1 MKISVDTM
9 DAAHKAC
16 AEGDKKETEAF
27 MDQFMKKQPDLCVF
41 LDTLSQEF
49 KDEDAA
55 ELVFFMALVLAR
67 SFDMAGIK
75 IGLIKADDVENAWN
89 RNEQLA
95 KTVAGDERAISDMA
109 SEEDHLTN
117 YPEPVLLSV
126 ILSGIMEPDG
136 AEKNVFEKEDDQS
149 LAFLILKTF
158 LDVLIGAS
166 ESAGSEQ

>member
-1 MKISVDTM
+1 MKISVDIM

-27 MDQFMKKQPDLCVF
+27 MDNFMKQQPDLCVF

-49 KDEDAA
+49 KGESAA

-67 SFDMAGIK
+67 SFAMAKIK
-75 IGLIKADDVENAWN
+75 LAKINADDVETAWN

-95 KTVAGDERAISDMA
+95 KTVAGDDRAVSPLTT
-109 SEEDHLTN
+109 EEEYLSN
-117 YPEPVLLSV
+117 YSEPVLLSV

-136 AEKNVFEKEDDQS
+136 SDKNVFEHEDDQS
-149 LAFLILKTF
+149 LAFLILKTY
-158 LDVLIGAS
+158 LDSLIGAS
-166 ESAGSEQ
+166 EPVGK